1 MPAPI
6 TTIFS
11 IEVIALVIDDQSDRK
26 TVVMHDK
33 DHSIVASFDHRAHTI
48 QGLD

>member
-33 DHSIVASFDHRAHTI
+33 DQSILASYDHRVRTI
-48 QGLD
+48 RDLD